1 MARPR
6 DPRIDGA
13 ILDAALALLAERP
26 FADVSMAAI
35 AERAG
40 VGRPALYRRFRDKA
54 DLVAAAIARALPPM
68 DDVPAAAG
76 RTARAELR
84 ELVERAAPEDPAGY
98 AGLIGGLM
106 AEHRRHP
113 ELIAAFRAAVLEPRR
128 AVVRAAVERGQR
140 SGELRAG
147 VDPEHAVDLL
157 GGAFL
162 ARTFAGLPVD
172 AHWREALFELW
183 WAGLRAP

>member
-68 DDVPAAAG
+68 DDVPSAPRP
-76 RTARAELR
+76 RT
-84 ELVERAAPEDPAGY
+84 PPATPG
-98 AGLIGGLM
+98 
-106 AEHRRHP
+106 
-113 ELIAAFRAAVLEPRR
+113 
-128 AVVRAAVERGQR
+128 
-140 SGELRAG
+140 
-147 VDPEHAVDLL
+147 
-157 GGAFL
+157 
-162 ARTFAGLPVD
+162 
-172 AHWREALFELW
+172 
-183 WAGLRAP
+183 